1 MVPPTVDG
9 AAGPSLVALQS
20 WLSELTA
27 QGVRLV
33 RTGALGPTTCSAYE
47 EAGFARADRVVASHG
62 DWSVTLDTFVVSFFV
77 LSVTGVGGDLGH
89 TARISGGIASVEI
102 VTKIVLYY
110 LHERVWARIAL
121 GRPRPMSLEESAAEN
136 VP

>member
-1 MVPPTVDG
+1 MNR
-9 AAGPSLVALQS
+9 PSFRPRSESHFRSLLKAVS
-20 WLSELTA
+20 WRCV
-27 QGVRLV
+27 G
-33 RTGALGPTTCSAYE
+33 
-47 EAGFARADRVVASHG
+47 
-62 DWSVTLDTFVVSFFV
+62 TLDTFVVSFFV

-89 TARISGGIASVEI
+89 AARISGGIASVEI

-110 LHERVWARIAL
+110 LHERAWARIAL